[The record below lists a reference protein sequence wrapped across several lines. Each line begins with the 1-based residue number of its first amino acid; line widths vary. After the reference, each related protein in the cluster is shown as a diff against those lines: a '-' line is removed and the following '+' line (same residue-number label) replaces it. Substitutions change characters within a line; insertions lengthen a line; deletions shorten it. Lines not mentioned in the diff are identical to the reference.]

1 MVFARQ
7 SVKGNSL
14 LDGLLCPQAQS
25 GVFGLP
31 AHQPLAQVMT
41 GFVDVAPVVEQT
53 GRIGRARHVI
63 KSVAKEVHVATLPQ
77 AHRQHLGDELFEAL
91 VLIGHRQV
99 NTGQSPLLESN
110 QKLPPRAGAFAVG
123 QLHAQDPTAA
133 LPIPPP
139 LWPPDGSR
147 SDHSVLAHAFISC
160 VEDEVGILLGERPV
174 HHPLQL
180 LVSCLVAA
188 DTVLAL
194 KLCPHSSSVTE
205 RTLRVEKPCT
215 YISAIAKSGAFSL
228 R

>member
-7 SVKGNSL
+7 SVKGKSL

-133 LPIPPP
+133 LPIPPY
-139 LWPPDGSR
+139 G
-147 SDHSVLAHAFISC
+147 H
-160 VEDEVGILLGERPV
+160 
-174 HHPLQL
+174 Q
-180 LVSCLVAA
+180 
-188 DTVLAL
+188 TAL
-194 KLCPHSSSVTE
+194 DRTTPFS
-205 RTLRVEKPCT
+205 RTLSYRA
-215 YISAIAKSGAFSL
+215 S
-228 R
+228 RMR